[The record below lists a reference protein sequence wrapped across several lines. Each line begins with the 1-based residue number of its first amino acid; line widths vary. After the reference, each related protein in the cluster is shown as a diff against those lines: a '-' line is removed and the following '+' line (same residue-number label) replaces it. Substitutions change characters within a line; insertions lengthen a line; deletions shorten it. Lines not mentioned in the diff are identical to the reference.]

1 MRVTNPTNPNR
12 PIPRCPP
19 LQVPGPKKP
28 HRVTFTIA
36 TVNDDF
42 TDRKTNL
49 RDVNA
54 AVVMVQEAK
63 NTDVRKV
70 RPGDKFGV
78 HQNTARADQ
87 AGTAMLWDKERVKA
101 GKRGYAV
108 GVKPQG
114 AQMLERWINF
124 TDVNVDG
131 AKVRMVSVHRPPK
144 RFARL
149 WPDFDRNLA
158 AFVKKSPLPVIIG
171 MDANQANPRRLAHLT
186 GLKWHA
192 PKGSIDGFL
201 ATRGIRFESMR
212 TLPKG
217 TSDHHPLKAKIS
229 IAPRLMK

>member
-1 MRVTNPTNPNR
+1 MG
-12 PIPRCPP
+12 PIARQQRFAPVLP
-19 LQVPGPKKP
+19 QPKAQTAKP
-28 HRVTFTIA
+28 KPVTFTIA

-42 TDRKTNL
+42 TDHKTNL
-49 RDVNA
+49 RKVKA
-54 AVVMVQEAK
+54 AVVLAQETK
-63 NTDVRKV
+63 NTRVRDVR
-70 RPGDKFGV
+70 GDKFGV

-87 AGTAMLWDKERVKA
+87 AGTSVLWNKERVHA
-101 GKRGYAV
+101 TARGYAV

-114 AQMLERWINF
+114 AKMLERWINF

-144 RFARL
+144 RYAHL

-171 MDANQANPRRLAHLT
+171 MDANQANPRRMAHLT
-186 GLKWHA
+186 GLRWHA

-212 TLPKG
+212 RLPKG
-217 TSDHHPLKAKIS
+217 TSDHHPVKATITV
-229 IAPRLMK
+229 APRLMK